1 MSRKAGKLLIMERKF
16 PTYSIGIIIVVVLIL
31 DQVTKYLI
39 KVNMQLGQS
48 FPVFGDFFRI
58 TYVENPGMAF
68 GVRIENPVIFIGL
81 SLFAAGLVFYYL
93 FRLRKDGW
101 ILQIALSLIAA
112 GAIGNIVDRIIY
124 GKVIDFLDVDF
135 FDVSLPAFKLLF
147 INFPGYYLTRWYVFN
162 VADSAVTVGMT
173 FIIIY
178 IFFYGDP
185 LKNSQ
190 PETPQPE
197 NDSI

>member
-1 MSRKAGKLLIMERKF
+1 MKRKF
-16 PTYSIGIIIVVVLIL
+16 STFSIVIIIITVLIL

-39 KVNMQLGQS
+39 KINMHLHQS
-48 FPVFGDFFRI
+48 IPVLGDFFRI

-68 GVRIENPVIFIGL
+68 GVRIDNPVLFIGL
-81 SLFAAGLVFYYL
+81 SLLAAGLVFYYL

-101 ILQIALSLIAA
+101 LLQIALSFIAA

-135 FDVSLPAFKLLF
+135 FDISLPAFKFLF
-147 INFPGYYLTRWYVFN
+147 VNFPGYLLTRWYVFN
-162 VADSAVTVGMT
+162 VADSAVSVGMA

-178 IFFYGDP
+178 IIFYGDP

-190 PETPQPE
+190 AETVQPE
-197 NDSI
+197 NDSA